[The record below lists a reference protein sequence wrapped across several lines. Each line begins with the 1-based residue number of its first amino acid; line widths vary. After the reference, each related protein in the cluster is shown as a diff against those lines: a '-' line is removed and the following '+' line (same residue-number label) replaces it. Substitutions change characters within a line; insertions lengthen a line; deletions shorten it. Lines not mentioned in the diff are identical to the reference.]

1 MIDWPLD
8 LNRIRR
14 GSESNTFGMVRR
26 RADGTAK
33 PHQGWDFYAASG
45 TPVFAVAA
53 GKVLTVSDGGD
64 YGLIIIH
71 SFQHDGRTLYAVY
84 AHMKSAAVKPGDSI
98 TCGQPI
104 GLSGNS
110 GNARTMKGED
120 QHLHFEVRTEQ
131 FPGRGLVGRL
141 TPKTIFEV
149 VPMLMAEK
157 RKGPA

>member
-26 RADGTAK
+26 RSDGTAK
-33 PHQGWDFYAASG
+33 PHQGWDFYALSG

-64 YGLIIIH
+64 YGLTIIH
-71 SFQHDGRTLYAVY
+71 SFQHDGRILYAVY
-84 AHMKSAAVKPGDSI
+84 AHMRSSAVRPGDSV
-98 TCGQPI
+98 TCGTQI

-141 TPKTIFEV
+141 TPKTIFGV
-149 VPMLMAEK
+149 VPISSAEK
-157 RKGPA
+157 RKGFV

>member
-33 PHQGWDFYAASG
+33 PHQGWDFYAPSG
-45 TPVFAVAA
+45 TPVYAVAA
-53 GKVLTVSDGGD
+53 GKVSTVSDGGD
-64 YGLIIIH
+64 YGLTIIH
-71 SFQHDGRTLYAVY
+71 SFQHDGRTLYAAY
-84 AHMKSAAVKPGDSI
+84 AHMKSAAVKPGDSVAL
-98 TCGQPI
+98 GQQI

-120 QHLHFEVRTEQ
+120 QHLHFEVRTVAL
-131 FPGRGLVGRL
+131 PGRGLGGRIS
-141 TPKTIFEV
+141 PKEIFGV
-149 VPMLMAEK
+149 CPIRDSVK
-157 RKGPA
+157 RKGGE